1 MIMEVQQF
9 FYSSDNLGYLVYG
22 TDHAVAIDP
31 GAVDEMVA
39 FADARGVTIE
49 IVTNTH
55 SHYDHVQGN
64 KKMLKL
70 TGAKLL
76 DCRDLKGREF
86 IEIDKERLLVFHTPG
101 HMGDCLSF
109 KAGHR
114 LITGDTLFN
123 GTVGNCFSG
132 DLEGFFRSIK
142 LLTSF
147 PGESLIYAGH
157 DYVRPS
163 MAFAR
168 TIEPDNPHIDAYLD
182 SYDPGHVVSTLA
194 DEFKVNPYVR
204 FNHPTLVAAMAKQGL
219 PVATEY
225 ERWCSV
231 MEHY

>member
-1 MIMEVQQF
+1 MEVRQF
-9 FYSSDNLGYLVYG
+9 GYASDNLGYLVYG
-22 TDHAVAIDP
+22 NRHAVAIDP
-31 GAVDEMVA
+31 GAADEMVA
-39 FADARGVTIE
+39 FADARGLAIG

-64 KKMLKL
+64 RKMLRL
-70 TGAKLL
+70 TGARFQ
-76 DCRDLKGREF
+76 DCRTLREREF
-86 IEIDKERLLVFHTPG
+86 IEIGDERLLVFHTPG
-101 HMGDCLSF
+101 HMDDCLSF
-109 KAGHR
+109 KADHR

-132 DLEGFFRSIK
+132 DMEGFFRSIK

-147 PGESLIYAGH
+147 PGESQIYAGH
-157 DYVRPS
+157 DYVRQS

-168 TIEPDNPHIDAYLD
+168 TIDPDNPHIDAYLGK
-182 SYDPGHVVSTLA
+182 YDPGHVVSTLA

-204 FNHPTLVAAMAKQGL
+204 FNHPDLVAAMEKHGL

-231 MEHY
+231 MELY